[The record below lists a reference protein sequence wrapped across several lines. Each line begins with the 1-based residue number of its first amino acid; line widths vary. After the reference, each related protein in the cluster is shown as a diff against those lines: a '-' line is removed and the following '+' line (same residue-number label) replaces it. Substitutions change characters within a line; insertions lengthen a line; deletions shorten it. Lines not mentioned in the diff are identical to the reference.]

1 MPTEGLSVVLA
12 LLGISLVGGGLY
24 WSLGL
29 RVQVRRRGG
38 GSMSVA
44 VDIAVRKA
52 IHPTEL
58 TESTESTGTCP
69 ERDGEQRER

>member
-12 LLGISLVGGGLY
+12 LFGISLVGGGLY
-24 WSLGL
+24 WSLRL

-44 VDIAVRKA
+44 VDVNVRQTTR
-52 IHPTEL
+52 PTEL
-58 TESTESTGTCP
+58 TESTGTRP
-69 ERDGEQRER
+69 ARDSERHER